1 MSALRGLA
9 ANALGKKPEDVYL
22 AVTMLPPSVGSAIS
36 KVIIARTT
44 ESERGVAEPSRITLE
59 ADVLREELT
68 GLWRVTSPL
77 QGGGAVSEQY
87 DIQFGSPAIFV
98 MGPDVQGLRE
108 HTDNKEEA
116 PRTAINQLLKTSEC
130 GGSVNLFFRD
140 GQEEIFRLFVFEG
153 GCVISV
159 DQDVLHCL
167 PHGVRDGAQTSCT
180 IMTRSMIV
188 HHKKM
193 RAHNLVL
200 EATKVDG
207 LLLSGSTI
215 FRNLGAATSAPGGP
229 DALRSGRSSNSRK
242 LGRKGDGG
250 WSRTNQLMGA
260 RAKRC

>member
-140 GQEEIFRLFVFEG
+140 GHEEIFRLFVFEG

-159 DQDVLHCL
+159 EQDVLHCL
-167 PHGVRDGAQTSCT
+167 PHGVKDGAQTSCT

-193 RAHNLVL
+193 CAHNLVL

-229 DALRSGRSSNSRK
+229 DALRSGSRK
-242 LGRKGDGG
+242 LGKGGG
-250 WSRTNQLMGA
+250 WSTIDRLMGA
-260 RAKRC
+260 RALRCNPRA